1 MFTEFEALTLITTPP
16 LPLLP
21 KTLSECSTFRLAL
34 RGTRVFPLLLKQFS
48 MKLETEAEAILTQ
61 LIKLIGGKTDT
72 GEPRPAWADEGARGG
87 DHAQVRLPLYL
98 ISGPLAYW

>member
-1 MFTEFEALTLITTPP
+1 
-16 LPLLP
+16 
-21 KTLSECSTFRLAL
+21 
-34 RGTRVFPLLLKQFS
+34 

-72 GEPRPAWADEGARGG
+72 GEPRPAWVDEGARGG

-98 ISGPLAYW
+98 ISGPLAYWRPHDPLSVYMRAGFVAMPSSCACLAAL